1 MDAIYMLHYFNKSK
15 HIILDVIIRIVVRII
30 YNFRKNVYNP
40 YNFKSKLNLK
50 SEEKIEEKIYY
61 IR

>member
-1 MDAIYMLHYFNKSK
+1 MLHYFNKSK